1 MVAAHEAIS
10 ASLLKDELQDPVSIE
25 KVTVSLCG
33 NAFVSRLV
41 LAGLNLRHKKDF
53 SLCEGLPNHILKGVC
68 EDWVF
73 FVKSQ
78 TGNVLLHFVVEW
90 DRIGTLLHHM
100 SDVILI
106 LIIL

>member
-1 MVAAHEAIS
+1 MVAANEAIS
-10 ASLLKDELQDPVSIE
+10 ASLLEDQLQDPISIE

-41 LAGLNLRHKKDF
+41 PTGLDLRHKEDF

-73 FVKSQ
+73 FVK
-78 TGNVLLHFVVEW
+78 G
-90 DRIGTLLHHM
+90 
-100 SDVILI
+100 
-106 LIIL
+106 